1 MFIAVKGE
9 EIIGHDWKRHGEF
22 TIEVPDQDLYDIT
35 KMIYKFKYTLNSLR
49 ALTAGESAIREAE
62 SQALQALQREKQVA
76 FRYLEETNWYVFR
89 KIEQNINIPTE
100 IKDLRDA
107 AWLKLDKENDKK

>member
-1 MFIAVKGE
+1 
-9 EIIGHDWKRHGEF
+9 
-22 TIEVPDQDLYDIT
+22 
-35 KMIYKFKYTLNSLR
+35 
-49 ALTAGESAIREAE
+49 
-62 SQALQALQREKQVA
+62 
-76 FRYLEETNWYVFR
+76 VFR